1 MQSPCL
7 RHTYLFSHLFAI
19 PPTCFPLIVVPSLPP
34 PCPCRIH
41 TLRRVGV
48 VGLHQGVCPTPPPPR
63 GDAAMVFAPLS
74 PPGMPPACL
83 SRRTP
88 PRGCRQGVC
97 PILPPPPPPPPAAS
111 RIAPF
116 DAPLRPVAAVICAA
130 APPPPPPSPGTHLF
144 SVPGGRWHIP
154 LAPPAH
160 NHLFVAAN
168 NSIHPTESPL
178 SRLAR
183 SLSAH

>member
-34 PCPCRIH
+34 PCPGRIH

-48 VGLHQGVCPTPPPPR
+48 VGLHQGVCPIPPPP
-63 GDAAMVFAPLS
+63 GGMQPWCLPPPPPLGCRQRFC
-74 PPGMPPACL
+74 PVVP
-83 SRRTP
+83 P

-97 PILPPPPPPPPAAS
+97 PIVPPPPAAS
-111 RIAPF
+111 PIAPF
-116 DAPLRPVAAVICAA
+116 DAPLRPVDAVICAA
-130 APPPPPPSPGTHLF
+130 APPPPHSPGTHLV

>member
-48 VGLHQGVCPTPPPPR
+48 VGLHQGVCPIPPPR
-63 GDAAMVFAPLS
+63 G
-74 PPGMPPACL
+74 
-83 SRRTP
+83 
-88 PRGCRQGVC
+88 GCRHGVC
-97 PILPPPPPPPPAAS
+97 PPLPPGDAASVFVPSYPPPRMPPGCLSHPAPPPPAAS
-111 RIAPF
+111 PIAPF
-116 DAPLRPVAAVICAA
+116 DAPLRPVDAVICAA
-130 APPPPPPSPGTHLF
+130 APPPPHSPGTHMF
-144 SVPGGRWHIP
+144 SVLGGRWHIP